1 MSYPARALFALFL
14 LPSFAVT
21 GLADTL
27 TFRHMG
33 QKVTRP
39 GNILAQYQDG
49 SLLLEGMDTQLYF
62 VPRGEIIDWQNK
74 KTKVKPWS
82 REQLR
87 AALKKE
93 YGGDFA
99 VQLTS
104 HYAIVYDCDPAL
116 AEQAATLLERA
127 YAVFRARF
135 ANRGAFSFEDLRQ
148 PLIAVIFKSR
158 REYLEATK
166 EDLGSTLGW
175 SAGLYAQTTNRFY
188 MFDASEGSFDRK
200 AEVTTSGKTRKA
212 SSLDTSSIEVIVHEG
227 THQLAFN
234 FGIHTRRAAN
244 PVWFVEGL
252 ATYFEASDTDSAEGW
267 SRAGELNPGRLAHF
281 QGIMNR
287 LPKGFLD
294 TLVTRDQ
301 LFQDSS
307 TNGDAYAEAWALTYF
322 LMRTKQTAYIRYV
335 RANQAHGLTP
345 FGAKE
350 RLDDFKKAFG
360 TTPAGLETEFR
371 RYMAGLAL
379 PDKNAAVSTTPRRA
393 GR

>member
-1 MSYPARALFALFL
+1 MVARLIATIASIFCLVLTVEA
-14 LPSFAVT
+14 T
-21 GLADTL
+21 ADTL
-27 TFRHMG
+27 TFRHLG
-33 QKVTRP
+33 DKVTRP
-39 GNILAQYQDG
+39 GTVTTKYQDG
-49 SLLLEGMDTQLYF
+49 TVLLEGLDTQLYLI
-62 VPRGEIIDWQNK
+62 PPSDIIDWQNK
-74 KTKVKPWS
+74 KTPLKPWS

-87 AALKKE
+87 AALRKE

-135 ANRGAFSFEDLRQ
+135 AHRGAFVFEDLRQ
-148 PLIAVIFKSR
+148 PLIAIIFKSR
-158 REYLEATK
+158 REYLDATK
-166 EDLGSTLGW
+166 QDLGSTLGW

-188 MFDASEGSFDRK
+188 MFDASEGAFNRK
-200 AEVTTSGKTRKA
+200 AEVVTGGKTRKA
-212 SSLDTSSIEVIVHEG
+212 SSLDGASIEVIVHEG

-252 ATYFEASDTDSAEGW
+252 ATYFEASDADSAEGW
-267 SRAGELNPGRLAHF
+267 SRAGELNPGRLAQF
-281 QGIMNR
+281 QSIMEK

-301 LFQDSS
+301 LFHDPS
-307 TNGDAYAEAWALTYF
+307 TNGNAYAEAWALTYF
-322 LMRTKQTAYIRYV
+322 LMRTKQTGYVRYV
-335 RANQAHGLTP
+335 RANQAHGLMP

-350 RLDDFKKAFG
+350 RLEDFKKAFG
-360 TTPAGLETEFR
+360 TTPSGMEVEFR
-371 RYMAGLAL
+371 RYMAGISS
-379 PDKNAAVSTTPRRA
+379 PGKTTAAANLNRRP
-393 GR
+393 

>member
-1 MSYPARALFALFL
+1 MTRSR
-14 LPSFAVT
+14 VT
-21 GLADTL
+21 PLVGILCLVLTVEATADTL
-27 TFRHMG
+27 TFRHFG
-33 QKVTRP
+33 EKVTRP
-39 GNILAQYQDG
+39 GTVKAKYQDG
-49 SLLLEGMDTQLYF
+49 TILLEGLDTQLY
-62 VPRGEIIDWQNK
+62 VIPPGEVIEWQNK
-74 KTKVKPWS
+74 KSPLKPWS

-135 ANRGAFSFEDLRQ
+135 AHRGAFAFDDLSQ

-158 REYLEATK
+158 KEYLEATK

-175 SAGLYAQTTNRFY
+175 SAGMYAQTTNRFY
-188 MFDASEGSFDRK
+188 MFDASEGSLNRK
-200 AEVTTSGKTRKA
+200 AEVVTGGKTRKA
-212 SSLDTSSIEVIVHEG
+212 SSLDAASIEVIVHEG

-267 SRAGELNPGRLAHF
+267 SRAGELNPGRLAQF
-281 QGIMNR
+281 QGIMDR

-301 LFQDSS
+301 LFQDPS
-307 TNGDAYAEAWALTYF
+307 TNGKAYAEAWALTYF
-322 LMRTKQTAYIRYV
+322 LTRTKQTGYIRYV
-335 RANQAHGLTP
+335 RAIQAHGLMP
-345 FGAKE
+345 YGAKE
-350 RLDDFKKAFG
+350 RLEDFKKAFG
-360 TTPAGLETEFR
+360 TTPSGMETEFR
-371 RYMAGLAL
+371 RYMSGLSL
-379 PDKNAAVSTTPRRA
+379 PGKSTAAANPQRRP
-393 GR
+393 